1 MERGH
6 GEPSLLAVGAVAG
19 LREGRRPEVAIV
31 MLGAVDGDRPGGCPL
46 GGYSRAAQMLVSLSS
61 GSR

>member
-1 MERGH
+1 MVSRRM
-6 GEPSLLAVGAVAG
+6 LAVGAVSG

-31 MLGAVDGDRPGGCPL
+31 MLGAVDGDRPGGGCPL